1 MVLSLGS
8 GCNQLENYQAE
19 DQQAEESE
27 GGRSGQSR
35 AGNEEEGGSAR
46 RVKSRADT
54 IVTEWFGN
62 SSRGTDAENDR
73 VPERLIRLR
82 NNGDAG

>member
-1 MVLSLGS
+1 MVLSFDS
-8 GCNQLENYQAE
+8 GCCQLEYYQAGTSK
-19 DQQAEESE
+19 QKRV
-27 GGRSGQSR
+27 GGGKSGQSR